1 MHHVEYENNYITLLT
16 EQEILNP
23 YLVLENLFVDF
34 SSAEALQ
41 DELFEILTIVVRRN
55 YWLTYDSPLVLYK
68 KYKKLVRL
76 FEAGW
81 LISKTRPVSCV
92 HENLLIP
99 YEEIEPVEPKRK
111 KMKPTK
117 DGVSESYRIV
127 IFSYNSSSL
136 DTLRSDLFYLL
147 FEGLMPTC
155 VKYSNEIDE
164 YYFRMIQQMNDLISA
179 LHTVHYFEKDNLLS
193 GTDKKVLKIMCD
205 EFIARESFFDYNSDL
220 QGGLSYMNKEE
231 IKNTLTISRK
241 ILFTTNFWKLHGNP
255 GNILYYYHDFLFIL
269 DSYWMHYLELCNE
282 DTDFNTKWK
291 YPEEKKNEIYN
302 SGYEWIKRP
311 WKLLHDNFEKR
322 SIHEWRNLL
331 DKCLEDVL
339 SNRFVGYSADSH
351 NEDIFRFI
359 NSLLVLE
366 SLQEYEPEIY

>member
-16 EQEILNP
+16 KQEILNP
-23 YLVLENLFVDF
+23 YLVLENLFIDF

-41 DELFEILTIVVRRN
+41 NELFEILTIAIRRN

-81 LISKTRPVSCV
+81 LISKIRPASFV
-92 HENLLIP
+92 HENLLNP
-99 YEEIEPVEPKRK
+99 YDQIEASVPKRK
-111 KMKPTK
+111 IIETTK
-117 DGVSESYRIV
+117 DVVSEGYRIV

-136 DTLRSDLFYLL
+136 DTIRSDLFYLL

-155 VKYSNEIDE
+155 VKYSDEIDE
-164 YYFRMIQQMNDLISA
+164 YYFRMMQQMNDLISA
-179 LHTVHYFEKDNLLS
+179 LQTVYHYEKDNILS
-193 GTDKKVLKIMCD
+193 ESDMTVLKTMCD
-205 EFIARESFFDYNSDL
+205 EFISRESFFDYNSDL
-220 QGGLSYMNKEE
+220 QGGLSYTNKEE
-231 IKNTLTISRK
+231 VKNALVISRK

-282 DTDFNTKWK
+282 DADFNTKWK
-291 YPEEKKNEIYN
+291 YPEEKKNELHR

-331 DKCLEDVL
+331 EKCLEDVL
-339 SNRFVGYSADSH
+339 SNRFVGHSTDSH
-351 NEDIFRFI
+351 NEDVLRFI
-359 NSLLVLE
+359 NSLLFLE
-366 SLQEYEPEIY
+366 SLQEYEPDIY